1 MEGEMDNR
9 ALWIGI
15 TLTLCLMLISSR
27 NNRKHPENATPAAAA
42 IPKLPSVV
50 ILRPVRT
57 EPDNV

>member
-15 TLTLCLMLISSR
+15 ILTLCLMLISSR

-50 ILRPVRT
+50 ILCPVRT